1 MSFTVFVC
9 TPTLITRMK
18 TENTKKKAKI
28 PQSFLKVKKVPKSV
42 LNGTKIWLIS
52 NILKEKQGL
61 QCRKFSNVT
70 IIAKLQSVL
79 LRWYFHTGEPQ
90 TNKWHYLSKEFLEI
104 IISHVFFGIH
114 LSASLN
120 IAKILIFISES
131 QREIKKSFQLVTKI
145 ISTRKVQL
153 LKSLM
158 KLSIDKKKIF
168 PAWKAPSSWFPQRLY
183 SWKECQF
190 CILQIII
197 MIIENI
203 CQLTSDKHS

>member
-1 MSFTVFVC
+1 
-9 TPTLITRMK
+9 MK
-18 TENTKKKAKI
+18 TENTKSLSHPLLARQSTNKHRTITTYFIPWTLQCLFVHQHWSHEWKQRIQKKKAKI
-28 PQSFLKVKKVPKSV
+28 PQSFLKVKKV

-120 IAKILIFISES
+120 IAKLLIFISES
-131 QREIKKSFQLVTKI
+131 QREIKKIF
-145 ISTRKVQL
+145 
-153 LKSLM
+153 SL
-158 KLSIDKKKIF
+158 S
-168 PAWKAPSSWFPQRLY
+168 QRLY
-183 SWKECQF
+183 QHGKFSC
-190 CILQIII
+190 
-197 MIIENI
+197 
-203 CQLTSDKHS
+203 